1 MKMMMVAVCAMVAA
15 FAWVADGATRS
26 PRFLGFALGDK
37 VDAAVCKARGFS
49 APEKVVVDEK
59 GTTYYC
65 CKSAAPTNGY
75 DEVGLVLSF
84 RGKVI
89 RIMGILNV
97 SGEAEY
103 ERKRQELTAKY
114 KAEFAAYEC
123 DRDRGTKQFT
133 IEYDDQHKCAEVVLA
148 YILTSYP
155 ASRAYGIY
163 AGR

>member
-1 MKMMMVAVCAMVAA
+1 MKKMLFAACSMAAA
-15 FAWVADGATRS
+15 FAALADDAPPQ

-37 VDAAVCKARGFS
+37 VDAAVCKVRGLS

-75 DEVGLVLSF
+75 DEAGLVLSF

-114 KAEFAAYEC
+114 KAEFAAREC
-123 DRDRGTKQFT
+123 DTGTMAF
-133 IEYDDQHKCAEVVLA
+133 EVNYGEKCVEVILVSLA
-148 YILTSYP
+148 TERL
-155 ASRAYGIY
+155 AKRAYYIS
-163 AGR
+163 ARR